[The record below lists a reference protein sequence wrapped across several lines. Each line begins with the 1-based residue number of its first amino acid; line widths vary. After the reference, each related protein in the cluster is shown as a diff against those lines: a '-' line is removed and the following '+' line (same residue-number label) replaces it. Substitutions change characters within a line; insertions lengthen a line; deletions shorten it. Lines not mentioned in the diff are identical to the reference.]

1 MICFFEVGEILAK
14 LFGNQLLS
22 EIYQSSECSHGFKMA
37 ILVKLGEVRLCNTTI
52 LKVVVVV
59 VVFHPESFFYIG
71 KNTPKC

>member
-1 MICFFEVGEILAK
+1 
-14 LFGNQLLS
+14 
-22 EIYQSSECSHGFKMA
+22 MA

-52 LKVVVVV
+52 VVLKVVVVV

>member
-1 MICFFEVGEILAK
+1 MAK
-14 LFGNQLLS
+14 LVGNQLLS

-52 LKVVVVV
+52 VVLKVVVVV